1 MKVKL
6 IDILEAIAFTN
17 DSSNYFLDKVT
28 GKIVWINE
36 MAMTSQEQEEACD
49 ALDEHGFY
57 RLPDKREL
65 NEYHTME
72 RFIETL
78 PPPARDR
85 LIIAISGRGAFRRF
99 KDGVLRFGVEKAWYE
114 FRDAAQREKAIE
126 WCEENG
132 IEYEE

>member
-6 IDILEAIAFTN
+6 TDILEAIAFTD
-17 DSSNYFLDKVT
+17 DSISYFLDKVT
-28 GKIVWINE
+28 GKLVWVSE
-36 MAMTSQEQEEACD
+36 MAMSPQEQEEAYD
-49 ALDEHGFY
+49 MLDEHGFY
-57 RLPDKREL
+57 RLPEEREL

-85 LIIAISGRGAFRRF
+85 LIIAISGRGVFRRF

-114 FRDAAQREKAIE
+114 FRDAVQREKAIE
-126 WCEENG
+126 WCTENG